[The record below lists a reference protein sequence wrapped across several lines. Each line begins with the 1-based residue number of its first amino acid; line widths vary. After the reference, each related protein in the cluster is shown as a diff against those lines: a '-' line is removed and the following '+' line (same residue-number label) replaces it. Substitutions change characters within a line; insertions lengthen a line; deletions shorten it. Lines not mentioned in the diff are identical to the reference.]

1 MNMPTHRT
9 MMRTGLAIGLVVA
22 LCMVVGCSPPDP
34 NQPVSSTAKT
44 VPSVTNKAASVGR
57 GTNIALAEV
66 NSVFD
71 DKLKNAR
78 DPFFPVSA
86 RLERQP
92 VATSAAAAPKPPGEV
107 VLVLNGIMGTSSQ
120 RMALINGRTFEPGD
134 DVVIRTTNGQVSV
147 RCLEIGPQS
156 VIVTINGMPERR
168 KLVLK
173 K

>member
-9 MMRTGLAIGLVVA
+9 TMRTGLAIGLVM

-34 NQPVSSTAKT
+34 KPPVSGAAKT
-44 VPSVTNKAASVGR
+44 VPSVTNKAASLER

-66 NSVFD
+66 NSFFD

-86 RLERQP
+86 RLERQS
-92 VATSAAAAPKPPGEV
+92 VATSATAVPKPSVEV

-134 DVVIRTTNGQVSV
+134 EVVIRTTNGQARV

-156 VIVTINGMPERR
+156 VIVTVNGMPERR